1 MGDMY
6 SLGALVEPLCLW
18 YEDNKRSMPWRD
30 SATPYHVW
38 ISEIMLQ
45 QTRIEAV
52 KAYYDRFIKRLP
64 DVERLAAVPE
74 EELLKL
80 WEGLG
85 YYNRARNLKKAA
97 TLLVEHYEGKLPMSY
112 DLLLELPGIGSYTAG
127 AIASIAY
134 GIPVPAVDGN
144 VLRLV
149 MRFLACRDDIAKMAV
164 RKKLERSLMAV
175 IPHDQP
181 GTFNQALME
190 LGETICIPGGAPLCG
205 RCPLLSL
212 CEGRKNGMEQI
223 LPVKQVKKA
232 RRIENKTVLV
242 FEKDRKICITR
253 RPESGLLARMW
264 EFPMLE
270 GKKSFSQI
278 ETWLQEQG
286 IVPKQITRMG
296 SAKHIFSHIEW
307 HMTGYR
313 MGLSK
318 DMPPGLLPDAVW
330 CSRSSLSDT
339 YAIPTAFRFFLEQI
353 IGKKVEK

>member
-1 MGDMY
+1 
-6 SLGALVEPLCLW
+6 
-18 YEDNKRSMPWRD
+18 
-30 SATPYHVW
+30 
-38 ISEIMLQ
+38 
-45 QTRIEAV
+45 
-52 KAYYDRFIKRLP
+52 
-64 DVERLAAVPE
+64 
-74 EELLKL
+74 
-80 WEGLG
+80 
-85 YYNRARNLKKAA
+85 
-97 TLLVEHYEGKLPMSY
+97 
-112 DLLLELPGIGSYTAG
+112 
-127 AIASIAY
+127 
-134 GIPVPAVDGN
+134 
-144 VLRLV
+144 
-149 MRFLACRDDIAKMAV
+149 
-164 RKKLERSLMAV
+164 
-175 IPHDQP
+175 
-181 GTFNQALME
+181 
-190 LGETICIPGGAPLCG
+190 
-205 RCPLLSL
+205 
-212 CEGRKNGMEQI
+212 MEQV

-286 IVPKQITRMG
+286 IVPKQIMRMG

-313 MGLSK
+313 MELSK